1 MEHSRKDLTGHL
13 AALFTVVLWGS
24 TFISTKVLL
33 RSFSPVEIL
42 FCRFL
47 LGYIALW
54 IACPRPAKGISRKL
68 ELLYAGAG
76 FSGVMLHYLLENV
89 ALNYTSASNAG
100 ILASVSP
107 LFTALFAFFLLK
119 NEHLSPNFFVGFL
132 FAIAGIVMITWGSG
146 DAGSGNLFGDLLVL
160 LSAAAWGFYAIL
172 TRKIGESGV
181 DSLLMT
187 RHIFGYG
194 LLFMLPS
201 LPLMGFS
208 PDPAQLLVPANLFNL
223 IYLGLGASAACF
235 VTWNVA
241 VKHLGAVKTSSYLYS
256 VPLVTVTASALILHE
271 HPSLMVLGGALLTL
285 LGLIYSERKPSS
297 RSRSTISS

>member
-33 RSFSPVEIL
+33 RSFGPVEIL

-47 LGYIALW
+47 LGYVALW
-54 IACPRPAKGISRKL
+54 IVCPHPAKGFSRTQ
-68 ELLYAGAG
+68 ELLFAGAG

-89 ALNYTSASNAG
+89 ALSYTSASNAG
-100 ILASVSP
+100 ILASTSP

-119 NEHLSPNFFVGFL
+119 SERPGSNFFVGFA
-132 FAIAGIVMITWGSG
+132 FAIAGIAMITLGSG
-146 DAGSGNLFGDLLVL
+146 EAGNGSLLGDMLVL
-160 LSAAAWGFYAIL
+160 ISAAAWGVYAIL
-172 TRKIGESGV
+172 TRKIGDSGI
-181 DSLLMT
+181 DPLLMT

-194 LLFMLPS
+194 LLFMLPA

-208 PDPAQLLVPANLFNL
+208 PDPAQLLVPTNLFNL
-223 IYLGLGASAACF
+223 AYLGIGASAACF

-256 VPLVTVTASALILHE
+256 VPLVTVTASAFILNE
-271 HPSLMVLGGALLTL
+271 RPTPMVLGGALLTL
-285 LGLIYSERKPSS
+285 LGLILSERKIA
-297 RSRSTISS
+297 RHRNA